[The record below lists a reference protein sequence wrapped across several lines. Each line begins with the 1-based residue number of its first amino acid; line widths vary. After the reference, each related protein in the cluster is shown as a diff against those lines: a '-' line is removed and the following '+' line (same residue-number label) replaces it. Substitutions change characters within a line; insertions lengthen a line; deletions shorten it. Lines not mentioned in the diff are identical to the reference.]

1 MYIAKLIFLIYKK
14 LMQITIKRN
23 NFLKQQDIFQ
33 KNINDNKLYAN
44 NIPSQQWKK
53 YKL

>member
-14 LMQITIKRN
+14 LMQITKKRN
-23 NFLKQQDIFQ
+23 NFLKQQGILQ
-33 KNINDNKLYAN
+33 KNINDKKLYAN
-44 NIPSQQWKK
+44 NISSQQWKK